1 MSLSTRVQAR
11 YSTQYLT
18 NITNPQN
25 SGGNSIDTTKF
36 DAAITDVEAQFEIYA
51 GTEYDDTNDRHG
63 VVGVELVVSLLLW
76 RNGHGGGKERYD
88 AAIKALKALA
98 LVEGRDRIAMTSN
111 SNMTATQEPLGTKPA
126 DDRNQFAGRYTPG
139 QPSGTAGSNPYLPT
153 D

>member
-11 YSTQYLT
+11 YSSQYLV
-18 NITNPQN
+18 NITNPQSE
-25 SGGNSIDTTKF
+25 SGITIDTTKF

-88 AAIKALKALA
+88 AAIKALKSLA
-98 LVEGRDRIAMTSN
+98 LVEGRDRIAMASN
-111 SNMTATQEPLGTKPA
+111 SNMTATQEPIGTKPA
-126 DDRNQFAGRYTPG
+126 DDRSQFAGKYVPG
-139 QPSGTAGSNPYLPT
+139 APSTSPASDGYLPT
-153 D
+153 N